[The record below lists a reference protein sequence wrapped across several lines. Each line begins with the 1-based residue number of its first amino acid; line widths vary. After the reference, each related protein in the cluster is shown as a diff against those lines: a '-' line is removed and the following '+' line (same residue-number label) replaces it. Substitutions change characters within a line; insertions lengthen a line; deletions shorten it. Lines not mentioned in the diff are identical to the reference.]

1 MNSEQLFEKS
11 LQLVPGGV
19 HSPVRSFKGLHT
31 TPRFFKKA
39 KGAYITDTED
49 KEYID
54 FCMSFGPL
62 ILGHRN
68 EQVEETIKEAI
79 VDGWTYGACEPYSVE
94 LAEYI
99 ISRIE
104 HIDQIRFVNSGTE
117 AVMTAVRLAR
127 GITGRSKIIKF
138 NGCYHGHL
146 DSMLIKAG
154 SGLAG
159 TAEASSKG
167 VTKYTA
173 DQTLICPLNDMEA
186 VEKCFIDHKDE
197 IAAIIIEPLP
207 ANSGILP
214 QTLEYLKALRA
225 ICDKYCALLIF
236 DEVISG
242 FRMSFGGMAQETG
255 IKPDIVTYGKIIGG
269 GMPVGAIAGPK
280 KFMEFLAPAGPVYQ
294 AGTLSANPLAMRA
307 GLATMKQLTPEAYT
321 WLDSQAK
328 KFIDVFK
335 SWCQKNGYESYHAT
349 QKHSLFWI
357 HPNSDEKIIREASEI
372 PENLSSMFYSL
383 FEKLL
388 PKGIYLSPNAYE
400 ISFISLAHDDSVLEE
415 FERRLNS

>member
-1 MNSEQLFEKS
+1 
-11 LQLVPGGV
+11 
-19 HSPVRSFKGLHT
+19 
-31 TPRFFKKA
+31 
-39 KGAYITDTED
+39 
-49 KEYID
+49 
-54 FCMSFGPL
+54 
-62 ILGHRN
+62 
-68 EQVEETIKEAI
+68 
-79 VDGWTYGACEPYSVE
+79 
-94 LAEYI
+94 
-99 ISRIE
+99 
-104 HIDQIRFVNSGTE
+104 
-117 AVMTAVRLAR
+117 
-127 GITGRSKIIKF
+127 
-138 NGCYHGHL
+138 
-146 DSMLIKAG
+146 
-154 SGLAG
+154 
-159 TAEASSKG
+159 
-167 VTKYTA
+167 
-173 DQTLICPLNDMEA
+173 
-186 VEKCFIDHKDE
+186 
-197 IAAIIIEPLP
+197 
-207 ANSGILP
+207 
-214 QTLEYLKALRA
+214 
-225 ICDKYCALLIF
+225 
-236 DEVISG
+236 
-242 FRMSFGGMAQETG
+242 MAQETG